1 MDKRQKTKEKRARAF
16 SRALKCLDAH
26 LKSPT
31 LAVFSEKREKT
42 ISVIAIITQRLKI
55 PAEVKVKGNAKVAAG
70 VCRKVF
76 RIGQHLVVTKGML
89 VGIARIEVVVDIREE
104 KFEAVRLRLVGQE
117 AAMNRAENTHR
128 RSSSDE
134 PLLWAKELLSQQKKN
149 ELRRK
154 RTAMVKVESGEKI
167 ERRSFDSFKGHR
179 PRVSICGK
187 QETV

>member
-1 MDKRQKTKEKRARAF
+1 MRILK
-16 SRALKCLDAH
+16 ALH
-26 LKSPT
+26 

-42 ISVIAIITQRLKI
+42 ISVIAIAIIAQRLKI

-70 VCRKVF
+70 ECREVF

-89 VGIARIEVVVDIREE
+89 VGIARVEVVVDIREE

-134 PLLWAKELLSQQKKN
+134 PPLWAKELLSQQKKN

-187 QETV
+187 QKTV